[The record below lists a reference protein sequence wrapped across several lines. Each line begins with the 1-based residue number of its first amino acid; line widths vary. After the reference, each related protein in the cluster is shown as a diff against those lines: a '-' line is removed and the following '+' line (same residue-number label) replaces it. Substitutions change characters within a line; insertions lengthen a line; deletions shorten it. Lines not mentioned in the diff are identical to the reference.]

1 MISSPKPAK
10 GAVPR
15 KRVKYP
21 FSRKPLNNLA
31 NLPSS
36 SISFRDILKQL
47 EERLS
52 HSSKDLMRRAND
64 AFEIG
69 SFARAIHKVEARATR
84 IIEISFSLSL
94 SLHPLFQGI
103 QARGNTSSR
112 FSPTT
117 KKRVWPTKEL
127 FRLRRSNY
135 VSSARGNAQYSNYP
149 SDEYHR
155 LMRMYA
161 NNAATG
167 RGRGEK
173 VVGWGRG
180 WKRRQRWLTQH
191 AYPMPII

>member
-52 HSSKDLMRRAND
+52 LSSKDLMRRAND

-94 SLHPLFQGI
+94 SPFSIPGHPGSWKHLIKILPHYEEESVTDEGI
-103 QARGNTSSR
+103 VPSPPLELR
-112 FSPTT
+112 FI
-117 KKRVWPTKEL
+117 
-127 FRLRRSNY
+127 
-135 VSSARGNAQYSNYP
+135 SAR
-149 SDEYHR
+149 
-155 LMRMYA
+155 
-161 NNAATG
+161 
-167 RGRGEK
+167 
-173 VVGWGRG
+173 
-180 WKRRQRWLTQH
+180 
-191 AYPMPII
+191 